1 MNKQLMLPLNLQLF
15 AGDEDGFFDDSDSL
29 PADDIAEDTI
39 EQESSDFE
47 QDEVTEPTSED
58 TPTVEEVKEDT
69 PQQRMLKLKVDRE
82 EQELPEDEVIR
93 LAQIGKNQDRAIAR
107 AQQEAR
113 DNYIKEQGYTWN
125 DKPIT
130 NEAEYKQAIAEKEMM
145 DKYKDKDLPPE
156 VIQELIES
164 RRDREE
170 RAKEKQA
177 KQEEEKYQKDY
188 NEFFN
193 YFESVNKR
201 RFDPKT
207 DTLPQEVID
216 AANAGQPLKYA
227 YMEHFTKQLRNSL
240 KTAKQNETNSK
251 RAPVASVTAHGS
263 NAKEA
268 EDEFLL
274 GFNSN

>member
-1 MNKQLMLPLNLQLF
+1 MDDDMIL
-15 AGDEDGFFDDSDSL
+15 DDGFDSL
-29 PADDIAEDTI
+29 PADDASDEIVQDP
-39 EQESSDFE
+39 SDFE
-47 QDEVTEPTSED
+47 EQVEEPTSE
-58 TPTVEEVKEDT
+58 PTEPVEEKKEDT

-113 DNYIKEQGYTWN
+113 DAYIREQGYTWN

-130 NEAEYKQAIAEKEMM
+130 NEAEYKQALAEKEMM
-145 DKYKDKDLPPE
+145 DKYKDNNLPPE

-170 RAKEKQA
+170 RQKEKQA

-188 NEFFN
+188 NDFFQ
-193 YFESVNKR
+193 YFESANDR

-207 DTLPQEVID
+207 DILPQEVID
-216 AANAGQPLKYA
+216 AANNGVPLKYA
-227 YMEHFTKQLRNSL
+227 YMDYHAKQLRNSL

-251 RAPVASVTAHGS
+251 RAPVASVTAHGN

-268 EDEFLL
+268 EEPFLK
-274 GFNSN
+274 GWNSDY